1 VFDEDQ
7 LREMSHADR
16 HKLMRVLAA
25 LEHADP
31 DAQHASPRR
40 RAIILAMILVCCVVL
55 AAWIGILAVT
65 LPRYYR
71 SGGWRG
77 AWVGFDLALLAAFA
91 VTGWAAWRRRQVLII
106 CLVVLATLLC
116 CDAWFDV
123 VLDARTSGFM
133 LSVLSAVFIELPLA
147 ALAILGA
154 RRLLRL
160 SMALIRKYEGE
171 TGETPSLRQ
180 ANLVRGTGG
189 PHLSDLF
196 TAGDAPGQGR
206 AEGRGGGSRSE
217 ARGGTRSEARGG
229 SRPRAADHGDRAGPS
244 LGGASDHGDHG
255 DFDDFDD
262 FDDVTAEQE
271 APEHEAAGRVA
282 AGGAAPDHPAS
293 GRPAPGHPGAAGHR
307 GAGGHRSADPGLY
320 RLRADAESP
329 ARAADEPE

>member
-25 LEHADP
+25 IEHADP

-40 RAIILAMILVCCVVL
+40 RAIVLAVILVCCVVL

-180 ANLVRGTGG
+180 ANLVGGTGG
-189 PHLSDLF
+189 SHLSDLF
-196 TAGDAPGQGR
+196 TDGDAPGQGR
-206 AEGRGGGSRSE
+206 AEGRGGGTRLEARGAWPE

-244 LGGASDHGDHG
+244 LGGASDHGDFG
-255 DFDDFDD
+255 DL
-262 FDDVTAEQE
+262 
-271 APEHEAAGRVA
+271 APEHDASEHEAADRVA
-282 AGGAAPDHPAS
+282 AGGAAPDQPAS
-293 GRPAPGHPGAAGHR
+293 GRPALGHGGA
-307 GAGGHRSADPGLY
+307 GHRSADPGLY
-320 RLRADAESP
+320 RLRAESESP